1 VPGLERESVQPR
13 EDARLLLELLL
24 SALYWAIVV
33 VHGDD
38 EDSDV
43 GNYEN
48 GDEERNVFPPTTPVV
63 F

>member
-1 VPGLERESVQPR
+1 MQPR
-13 EDARLLLELLL
+13 EDARLLLELLI